1 MFLFKKVA
9 DLQQYLQKVSEEG
22 KTVGFVPTMGA
33 LHHGHLSL
41 VNRAHSET
49 DCTVVSIFVN
59 PTQFNDKK
67 DLEKYPRTL
76 GNDIE
81 MLSSAHT
88 TALFVPSVE
97 EIYPKGLDT
106 SLDLEFGPLATVLEG
121 AFRPGHFDGMAQ
133 VVHRLLDI
141 VNPDQLFMGQ
151 KDFQQLTI
159 VRSMLKQLN
168 HKTELVVCP
177 IIRERDGL
185 AMSSRNR
192 RLTPVYRE
200 KAVLLSQILSEVKS
214 NIDTKTPESMCK
226 MAMKTLTEAG
236 FRPEYFEI
244 VDGITLQ
251 SIEHFSDASFVV
263 ALTAAW
269 AGEIRLID
277 NMILKEEQKAI
288 LAQISLI

>member
-1 MFLFKKVA
+1 MLLFKKVA
-9 DLQQYLQKVSEEG
+9 DLQQYLQKVSSER

-33 LHHGHLSL
+33 LHQGHLSL
-41 VNRAHSET
+41 VNRAKSESS
-49 DCTVVSIFVN
+49 CTVVSIFVN
-59 PTQFNDKK
+59 PTQFNDKE
-67 DLEKYPRTL
+67 DLKKYPRTL

-81 MLSSAHT
+81 MLSSIQT
-88 TALFVPSVE
+88 NVLFVPSVE
-97 EIYPKGLDT
+97 EVYPKGLDT
-106 SLDLEFGPLATVLEG
+106 SLDVDFGQLATVMEG

-141 VNPDQLFMGQ
+141 VQPDKLFMGQ

-168 HKTELVVCP
+168 HKTSLVVCP
-177 IIRERDGL
+177 IIREKDGL

-200 KAVLLSQILSEVKS
+200 KAVLLSQILSKVKS
-214 NIDTKTPESMCK
+214 NIHSRTPEDMVK
-226 MAMKTLTEAG
+226 MAMKRLTEAG
-236 FRPEYFEI
+236 FKPEYFDI
-244 VDGITLQ
+244 VDGVTLQ
-251 SIEHFSDASFVV
+251 PVQTFTDSDFIV

-277 NMILKEEQKAI
+277 NMILKEQKKAI
-288 LAQISLI
+288 LA

>member
-1 MFLFKKVA
+1 MLLFKKVA
-9 DLQQYLQKVSEEG
+9 DLQQYLQKVSSEG
-22 KTVGFVPTMGA
+22 KTIGFVPTMGA
-33 LHHGHLSL
+33 LHNGHLSL
-41 VNRAHSET
+41 VNRAQSET
-49 DCTVVSIFVN
+49 TCTVVSIFVN

-81 MLSSAHT
+81 MLSSVET
-88 TALFVPSVE
+88 NVLFVPSVE
-97 EIYPKGLDT
+97 EVYPKGLDT
-106 SLDLEFGPLATVLEG
+106 SLDLDFGQLATVLEG

-141 VNPDQLFMGQ
+141 VKPNKLFMGQ

-168 HKTELVVCP
+168 HKTALVVCP
-177 IIRERDGL
+177 IIREKDGL

-192 RLTPVYRE
+192 RLTPAYRE
-200 KAVLLSQILSEVKS
+200 KAVLLSQILSKVKS
-214 NIDTKTPESMCK
+214 NIHTRTPESMSK
-226 MAMKTLTEAG
+226 MAMKTLTEGG
-236 FRPEYFEI
+236 FKPEYFEI
-244 VDGITLQ
+244 VDGTTLQ
-251 SIEHFSDASFVV
+251 PIKSFHDSNFVV

-277 NMILKEEQKAI
+277 NMILKEEKTI
-288 LAQISLI
+288 VLA

>member
-1 MFLFKKVA
+1 MLLFKKVA
-9 DLQQYLQKVSEEG
+9 ELQQYLQKVSNEG
-22 KTVGFVPTMGA
+22 KTIGFVPTMGA
-33 LHHGHLSL
+33 LHQGHLSL
-41 VNRAHSET
+41 VNRAKSEAS
-49 DCTVVSIFVN
+49 CTVVSIFVN

-67 DLEKYPRTL
+67 DLKKYPRTL

-81 MLSSAHT
+81 MLSSVQT
-88 TALFVPSVE
+88 NVLFAPSVE
-97 EIYPKGLDT
+97 EVYPEGLDT
-106 SLDLEFGPLATVLEG
+106 SLDLDFGQLATVMEG

-141 VNPDQLFMGQ
+141 VQPNKLFMGQ

-177 IIRERDGL
+177 IIREADGL

-200 KAVLLSQILSEVKS
+200 KAVLLSQILSKVKS
-214 NIDTKTPESMCK
+214 NIHSRTPENMAK

-236 FRPEYFEI
+236 FKPEYFDI
-244 VDGITLQ
+244 VDGVTLQ
-251 SIEHFSDASFVV
+251 SIKQFSDSDFVV

-277 NMILKEEQKAI
+277 NMILKEEKKAI
-288 LAQISLI
+288 LA

>member
-9 DLQQYLQKVSEEG
+9 DLQQYLQKVSNEG
-22 KTVGFVPTMGA
+22 KTIGFVPTMGA

-49 DCTVVSIFVN
+49 SCTVVSVFVN

-76 GNDIE
+76 GNDIQ
-81 MLSSAHT
+81 MLSSVQT
-88 TALFVPSVE
+88 DVLFVPTVE
-97 EIYPKGLDT
+97 EVYPEGLDT
-106 SLDLEFGPLATVLEG
+106 NLDLDFGQLATVLEG

-141 VNPDQLFMGQ
+141 VKPDQLFMGQ

-168 HKTELVVCP
+168 HKTALVVCP
-177 IIRERDGL
+177 IIREKDGL

-192 RLTPVYRE
+192 RLTPLYRE
-200 KAVLLSQILSEVKS
+200 KAVLLSQILSKVKS
-214 NIDTKTPESMCK
+214 NLNSRAPENMSK

-236 FRPEYFEI
+236 FKPEYFDI
-244 VDGITLQ
+244 VDGFTLQ
-251 SIEHFSDASFVV
+251 PIKTFSASDFVV

-277 NMILKEEQKAI
+277 NMILKEEKKVI
-288 LAQISLI
+288 LA

>member
-1 MFLFKKVA
+1 MLLFKKVA
-9 DLQQYLQKVSEEG
+9 ELQQYLQKVSSEG
-22 KTVGFVPTMGA
+22 KTIGFVPTMGA
-33 LHHGHLSL
+33 LHKGHLSL
-41 VNRAHSET
+41 VNRAKSEAS
-49 DCTVVSIFVN
+49 CTVVSIFVN

-67 DLEKYPRTL
+67 DLKKYPRTL

-81 MLSSAHT
+81 MLSSVQT
-88 TALFVPSVE
+88 NVLFAPSAE
-97 EIYPKGLDT
+97 EVYPEGLDT
-106 SLDLEFGPLATVLEG
+106 SLDLDFGQLATVMEG

-141 VNPDQLFMGQ
+141 VQPDKLFMGQ

-177 IIRERDGL
+177 IIREADGL

-192 RLTPVYRE
+192 RLTPIYRK
-200 KAVLLSQILSEVKS
+200 KAVLLSQILSKVKS
-214 NIDTKTPESMCK
+214 NIHSRTPENMAK

-236 FRPEYFEI
+236 FKPEYFDI
-244 VDGITLQ
+244 VDGVTLQ
-251 SIEHFSDASFVV
+251 PIKRFSDSDFIV

-277 NMILKEEQKAI
+277 NMILKEQKKAI
-288 LAQISLI
+288 LA

>member
-9 DLQQYLQKVSEEG
+9 DLQQYLQKVSNEG
-22 KTVGFVPTMGA
+22 KIIGFVPTMGA

-41 VNRAHSET
+41 VNRSIADTS
-49 DCTVVSIFVN
+49 CTVVSIFVN
-59 PTQFNDKK
+59 PTQFDDKK

-76 GNDIE
+76 KNDIE
-81 MLSSAHT
+81 MLSSVQT
-88 TALFVPSVE
+88 TVLFVPDVE

-106 SLDLEFGPLATVLEG
+106 APDLNFGQLATVLEG

-141 VNPDQLFMGQ
+141 VKPDQLFMGQ

-159 VRSMLKQLN
+159 VRSMLKQLK
-168 HKTELVVCP
+168 HKTTLVVCP
-177 IIRERDGL
+177 IIREQDGL

-192 RLTPVYRE
+192 RLTPAYRE
-200 KAVLLSQILSEVKS
+200 KAVLLSQILSKVKS
-214 NIDTKTPESMCK
+214 SLSTQTPKSMSK
-226 MAMKTLTEAG
+226 MAMKVLTEAG
-236 FRPEYFEI
+236 FKPEYFEI
-244 VDGITLQ
+244 VDGVTLLPVN
-251 SIEHFSDASFVV
+251 SFSASDFIV

-277 NMILKEEQKAI
+277 NMILRNGD
-288 LAQISLI
+288 

>member
-9 DLQQYLQKVSEEG
+9 DLQQYLQKVSKEK
-22 KTVGFVPTMGA
+22 KTIGFVPTMGA

-41 VNRAHSET
+41 VNHANSQT

-76 GNDIE
+76 GTDIE
-81 MLSSAHT
+81 MLSSVQT
-88 TALFVPSVE
+88 TVLFVPSVE

-106 SLDLEFGPLATVLEG
+106 TLDLDFGQLSTVLEG

-141 VNPDQLFMGQ
+141 VKPDQLFMGQ

-159 VRSMLKQLN
+159 VRSMLEQLN

-177 IIRERDGL
+177 IIREADGL

-192 RLTPVYRE
+192 RLTPIYRK
-200 KAVLLSQILSEVKS
+200 KAVLLSQILSKVKS
-214 NIDTKTPESMCK
+214 NLDNRTPESMSK
-226 MAMKTLTEAG
+226 MAMKALTEAG
-236 FRPEYFEI
+236 FKPEYFEI

-251 SIEHFSDASFVV
+251 PIKDFSDATFVI

-269 AGEIRLID
+269 AGDIRLID
-277 NMILKEEQKAI
+277 NMILKEAQKAI
-288 LAQISLI
+288 LA

>member
-9 DLQQYLQKVSEEG
+9 DLQQYLQKVSNEG
-22 KTVGFVPTMGA
+22 KIIGFVPTMGA

-41 VNRAHSET
+41 VNRSIADTS
-49 DCTVVSIFVN
+49 CTVVSIFVN
-59 PTQFNDKK
+59 PTQFDDKK

-76 GNDIE
+76 KNDIE
-81 MLSSAHT
+81 MLSSVQT
-88 TALFVPSVE
+88 TVLFVPDVE

-106 SLDLEFGPLATVLEG
+106 APDLDFGQLATVLEG

-141 VNPDQLFMGQ
+141 VKPDQLFMGQ

-159 VRSMLKQLN
+159 VRSMLKQLK
-168 HKTELVVCP
+168 HKTTLVVCP
-177 IIRERDGL
+177 IIREQDGL

-192 RLTPVYRE
+192 RLTPAYRE
-200 KAVLLSQILSEVKS
+200 KAVLLSQILSKVKS
-214 NIDTKTPESMCK
+214 NISTRTPKSMSE

-236 FRPEYFEI
+236 FKPEYFEI
-244 VDGITLQ
+244 VDGVTLLPVN
-251 SIEHFSDASFVV
+251 SFSASDFIV

-277 NMILKEEQKAI
+277 NMILRDGD
-288 LAQISLI
+288 

>member
-1 MFLFKKVA
+1 MLLFKKVA
-9 DLQQYLQKVSEEG
+9 ELQQYLQKVSNEG
-22 KTVGFVPTMGA
+22 KTIGFVPTMGA
-33 LHHGHLSL
+33 LHQGHLSL
-41 VNRAHSET
+41 VNRAKSEAS
-49 DCTVVSIFVN
+49 CTVVSIFVN

-67 DLEKYPRTL
+67 DLKKYPRTL

-81 MLSSAHT
+81 MLSSVQT
-88 TALFVPSVE
+88 NVLFAPSVE
-97 EIYPKGLDT
+97 EVYPEGLDT
-106 SLDLEFGPLATVLEG
+106 SLDLDFGQLVTVMEG

-141 VNPDQLFMGQ
+141 VQPNKLFMGQ

-177 IIRERDGL
+177 IIREADGL

-200 KAVLLSQILSEVKS
+200 KAVLLSQILSKVKS
-214 NIDTKTPESMCK
+214 NIHSRTPENMAK

-236 FRPEYFEI
+236 FKPEYFDI
-244 VDGITLQ
+244 VDGVTLQ
-251 SIEHFSDASFVV
+251 SIKQFSDSDFVV

-277 NMILKEEQKAI
+277 NMILKEEKKAI
-288 LAQISLI
+288 LA

>member
-1 MFLFKKVA
+1 MLLFKKVA
-9 DLQQYLQKVSEEG
+9 ELQQYLQKVSGEG

-33 LHHGHLSL
+33 LHQGHLSL
-41 VNRAHSET
+41 VNRAKSEAS
-49 DCTVVSIFVN
+49 CTVVSIFVN

-67 DLEKYPRTL
+67 DLKKYPRTL

-81 MLSSAHT
+81 MLSSVQT
-88 TALFVPSVE
+88 NVLFAPSVE
-97 EIYPKGLDT
+97 EVYPEGLDT
-106 SLDLEFGPLATVLEG
+106 SLDLDFGQLATVMEG

-141 VNPDQLFMGQ
+141 VQPDKLFMGQ

-177 IIRERDGL
+177 IIREADGL

-192 RLTPVYRE
+192 RLTPAYRE
-200 KAVLLSQILSEVKS
+200 KSVLLSQILSKVKS
-214 NIDTKTPESMCK
+214 NIHSRIPEDMSK
-226 MAMKTLTEAG
+226 MAIKTLTEAG
-236 FRPEYFEI
+236 FKPEYFDI
-244 VDGITLQ
+244 VDGVTLQ
-251 SIEHFSDASFVV
+251 PIKQFSDSDFIV

-277 NMILKEEQKAI
+277 NMILKEQKKAI
-288 LAQISLI
+288 LA

>member
-9 DLQQYLQKVSEEG
+9 DLQQYLQKVSNEG
-22 KTVGFVPTMGA
+22 KIIGFVPTMGA

-41 VNRAHSET
+41 VNRSIADTS
-49 DCTVVSIFVN
+49 CTVVSIFVN
-59 PTQFNDKK
+59 PTQFDDKK

-76 GNDIE
+76 KNDIE
-81 MLSSAHT
+81 MLSSVQT
-88 TALFVPSVE
+88 TVLFVPDVE

-106 SLDLEFGPLATVLEG
+106 APDLNFGQLATVLEG

-141 VNPDQLFMGQ
+141 VKPDQLFMGQ

-159 VRSMLKQLN
+159 VRSMLKQLK
-168 HKTELVVCP
+168 HKTTLVVCP
-177 IIRERDGL
+177 IIREQDGL

-192 RLTPVYRE
+192 RLTPAYRE
-200 KAVLLSQILSEVKS
+200 KAVLLSQILSKVKS
-214 NIDTKTPESMCK
+214 NISTRTPKSMSE

-236 FRPEYFEI
+236 FKPEYFEI
-244 VDGITLQ
+244 VDGVTLLPVN
-251 SIEHFSDASFVV
+251 SFSASDFIV

-277 NMILKEEQKAI
+277 NMILRNGD
-288 LAQISLI
+288 

>member
-9 DLQQYLQKVSEEG
+9 DLQRYLQKVSKEK
-22 KTVGFVPTMGA
+22 KTIGFVPTMGA
-33 LHHGHLSL
+33 LHNGHLSL
-41 VNRAHSET
+41 VNRANAET

-76 GNDIE
+76 GADIE
-81 MLSSAHT
+81 LLSSVQT
-88 TALFVPSVE
+88 TVLFIPSVDE
-97 EIYPKGLDT
+97 VYPKGLDT
-106 SLDLEFGPLATVLEG
+106 SLDLEFGALANVLEG

-141 VNPDQLFMGQ
+141 VRPDRLFMGQ

-177 IIRERDGL
+177 IIREKDGL

-192 RLTPVYRE
+192 RLTPFYRE
-200 KAVLLSQILSEVKS
+200 KAVLLSQILSKVKS
-214 NIDTKTPESMCK
+214 NIHNRTPESMST

-236 FRPEYFEI
+236 FKPEYFEI

-251 SIEHFSDASFVV
+251 PVKDFSDADFIV

-277 NMILKEEQKAI
+277 NMILKEEKNAI
-288 LAQISLI
+288 LA